1 MSVIFRI
8 LNKLALITSIII
20 DVSVDGARIKLFTG
34 YKTKVVDWD
43 FKKGFVKTYPGKSTN
58 VLISRRLKETE
69 LTIYEY
75 LDQNKTPRSETQK
88 TSMQQYNKR
97 LSSASQD

>member
-34 YKTKVVDWD
+34 FKIKVADWD
-43 FKKGFVKTYPGKSTN
+43 FKKGFVKQT
-58 VLISRRLKETE
+58 LF
-69 LTIYEY
+69 
-75 LDQNKTPRSETQK
+75 
-88 TSMQQYNKR
+88 
-97 LSSASQD
+97 